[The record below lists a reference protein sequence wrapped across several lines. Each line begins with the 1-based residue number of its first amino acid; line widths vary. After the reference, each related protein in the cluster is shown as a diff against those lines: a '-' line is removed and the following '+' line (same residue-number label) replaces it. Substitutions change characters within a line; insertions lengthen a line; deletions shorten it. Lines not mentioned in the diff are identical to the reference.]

1 MKRNNILYV
10 IIGVLTAAV
19 VGFCI
24 YTYQEKQ
31 KPEGVQLS
39 IGEDGVKIEA
49 N

>member
-1 MKRNNILYV
+1 MKRNIIFYF

-19 VGFCI
+19 IGLAI
-24 YTYQEKQ
+24 YTYREEQ

-39 IGEDGVKIEA
+39 IGESGVKIEA